1 VQRTVKKQGKLESPT
16 YKLLFQGLNKQHPF
30 QLSIFAD
37 IMTIPTTAP
46 NLFNADG
53 YYAELEEAVAA
64 MATASI
70 DDRGAVFTKSC
81 VVDFILDLV
90 GYTSEQPLYQ
100 QSLLE
105 PAAGTGAFFL
115 PALDR
120 LLEAWSQNSDQDALT
135 LLPCLR
141 AVELHVDSYLTLRAE
156 VRSKLLNAGIQ
167 EAQADQLCEAWLIQC
182 DFLLTKGLNS
192 FDYVVGNPPY
202 VRQEKISPILLST
215 YRAKYKT
222 LYDRADLYVPFF
234 ERSLKLLN
242 PDGELGFI
250 CTDRWTKNKYG
261 APLRR
266 MIAKGYHLKTYV
278 DLIDVQAF
286 DTDVATYPAITIIK
300 KAKGKTTRFAAQPEL
315 DSPTLRKLAT
325 ELTSAAIPT
334 SSTITDVLN
343 VVNGTQPWVLDQAP
357 LINIVRQLE
366 QNFPTIEAAGCKVA
380 IGVATGADKVFI
392 ADHAQ
397 LNVEDCRKLP
407 LATTKDISAEGV
419 NWKGRAVLNPYEADG
434 SLADLDAYPRFKA
447 YVLLHQEKLTARH
460 VAKKSPNKWYKTI
473 DRIYPELAVKPKLL
487 IPDIKGH
494 ASIVYENE
502 GLYPHHNLYYII
514 SDTWD
519 LRALQTVLLSGIA
532 ELFVSTYST
541 RMQGGYIRYQ
551 AQYLRRIRIPEWSN
565 ISIDIREQLISASED
580 FDYLRCQNLVFDLY
594 GLTPA
599 QRELISSK

>member
-1 VQRTVKKQGKLESPT
+1 
-16 YKLLFQGLNKQHPF
+16 
-30 QLSIFAD
+30 
-37 IMTIPTTAP
+37 MTIPTTTP
-46 NLFNADG
+46 NLFNANS
-53 YYAELEEAVAA
+53 YYTELEEAVAV
-64 MATASI
+64 MATSS
-70 DDRGAVFTKSC
+70 DEDRGAIFTKP
-81 VVDFILDLV
+81 VVVVFILDLV
-90 GYTSEQPLYQ
+90 GYTTDRPLAQ

-120 LLEAWSQNSDQDALT
+120 LLEAWNQSHESDPLS

-141 AVELHVDSYLTLRAE
+141 GVELHIDSLLILKE
-156 VRSKLLNAGIQ
+156 KVRTKLLDAGIPTST
-167 EAQADQLCEAWLIQC
+167 ADQLCDTWLIQG
-182 DFLLTKGLNS
+182 DFLLTKALGS

-202 VRQEKISPILLST
+202 VRQEKISPILLAT

-234 ERSLKLLN
+234 EQSLKLLKH
-242 PDGELGFI
+242 DGELGFI

-278 DLIDVQAF
+278 DLVGVQAF

-300 KAKGKTTRFAAQPEL
+300 NAKGGSTRFLAQPTL
-315 DSPTLRKLAT
+315 NPPTLFNLAT
-325 ELTSAAIPT
+325 ELNASVIRTNS
-334 SSTITDVLN
+334 DVIDVAG
-343 VVNGTQPWVLDQAP
+343 VVNGPQPWVLDQAP

-366 QNFPTIEAAGCKVA
+366 QQFPSLEAAGCKVA

-392 ADHAQ
+392 ADYAQ
-397 LNVEDCRKLP
+397 LDVEESRKLP
-407 LATTKDISAEGV
+407 LATTKDISDAGV
-419 NWKGRAVLNPYEADG
+419 TWNGRAVLNPYEADG
-434 SLADLDAYPRFKA
+434 ALADLDTYPRFKA
-447 YVLLHQEKLTARH
+447 YVLQHQEKLAARH
-460 VAKKSPNKWYKTI
+460 VAKKSPDKWYKTI
-473 DRIYPELAVKPKLL
+473 DRIYPELAAKPKLL

-502 GLYPHHNLYYII
+502 GLYPHHNLYYLT

-565 ISIDIREQLISASED
+565 IPIDIRAQLISASED

>member
-1 VQRTVKKQGKLESPT
+1 
-16 YKLLFQGLNKQHPF
+16 
-30 QLSIFAD
+30 
-37 IMTIPTTAP
+37 MTIPTTAP

-167 EAQADQLCEAWLIQC
+167 EVQTAQLCEAWLIQG

-278 DLIDVQAF
+278 DLVGVQAF
-286 DTDVATYPAITIIK
+286 DVDVATYPAITIIK
-300 KAKGKTTRFAAQPEL
+300 KAKGNITRFLAQPAL
-315 DSPTLRKLAT
+315 STPTLSDVAT
-325 ELTSAAIPT
+325 ELNAPAIPPN
-334 SSTITDVLN
+334 SDVIDVAG
-343 VVNGTQPWVLDQAP
+343 VVNGPQPWVLDQAP

-366 QNFPTIEAAGCKVA
+366 QQFPTLEAAGCKVG

-397 LNVEDCRKLP
+397 LDVEDSRKLP
-407 LATTKDISAEGV
+407 LVTTKDISDNGV
-419 NWKGRAVLNPYEADG
+419 SWKGRAVLNPYEVNG
-434 SLADLDAYPRFKA
+434 SLANLEAYPRFKA
-447 YVLLHQEKLTARH
+447 YVLQHQKKLSARH
-460 VAKKSPNKWYKTI
+460 VAKKSPSKWYKTI
-473 DRIYPELAVKPKLL
+473 DRIHPELAARPKLL
-487 IPDIKGH
+487 VPDIKGH
-494 ASIVYENE
+494 ASIVYENQ
-502 GLYPHHNLYYII
+502 GLYPHHNLYYIV

-551 AQYLRRIRIPEWSN
+551 AQYLRRIRIPKWSN
-565 ISIDIREQLISASED
+565 ISSDIREELISASQD
-580 FDYLRCQNLVFDLY
+580 LDYLRCQNLVFDLY
-594 GLTPA
+594 GLTLA
-599 QRELISSK
+599 QRELIYSK

>member
-1 VQRTVKKQGKLESPT
+1 
-16 YKLLFQGLNKQHPF
+16 
-30 QLSIFAD
+30 
-37 IMTIPTTAP
+37 MTSVTSFSP
-46 NLFNADG
+46 NLFNANR
-53 YYAELEEAVAA
+53 YYTELEEAVAV
-64 MATASI
+64 MATSS
-70 DDRGAVFTKSC
+70 DEDRGAIFTKSV

-90 GYTSEQPLYQ
+90 GYTTDRPLHQ
-100 QSLLE
+100 QSILE

-120 LLEAWSQNSDQDALT
+120 LLEVWSKTHDSDPLS

-141 AVELHVDSYLTLRAE
+141 GVELHIDSLLILKEKVCT
-156 VRSKLLNAGIQ
+156 KLLDAGIP
-167 EAQADQLCEAWLIQC
+167 ASTTAQLCDAWLIQG
-182 DFLLTKGLNS
+182 DFLLTKELGS
-192 FDYVVGNPPY
+192 FDYVVSNPPY
-202 VRQEKISPILLST
+202 VRQEKISPILIAT

-234 ERSLKLLN
+234 EQSLKLLKPN
-242 PDGELGFI
+242 GELGFI

-266 MIAKGYHLKTYV
+266 MIAKSYHLKTYV
-278 DLIDVQAF
+278 DLVDTQAF
-286 DTDVATYPAITIIK
+286 TTEVATYPAITIIK
-300 KAKGKTTRFAAQPEL
+300 KAKGRTTRFAAQPKL
-315 DSPTLRKLAT
+315 TSPVLCKLAT
-325 ELTSAAIPT
+325 ELTSGALPT

-357 LINIVRQLE
+357 LVNIVRQLE
-366 QNFPTIEAAGCKVA
+366 ESFPTIEAAGCKIA

-392 ADHAQ
+392 ADHDQ
-397 LNVEDCRKLP
+397 LDVENSRKLP
-407 LATTKDISAEGV
+407 LATTKDISDTGV
-419 NWKGRAVLNPYEADG
+419 NWQGRAVLNPYEADG

-447 YVLLHQEKLTARH
+447 YVRLHQEKLKARH
-460 VAKKSPNKWYKTI
+460 VAKKSPHKWYKTI
-473 DRIYPELAVKPKLL
+473 DRIYPDLAAKPKLL

-502 GLYPHHNLYYII
+502 GLYPHHNLYYLT
-514 SDTWD
+514 SNTWD
-519 LRALQTVLLSGIA
+519 LRALQTILLSGIA
-532 ELFVSTYST
+532 KLFVSTYST

-551 AQYLRRIRIPEWSN
+551 AQYLRRIRIPDWSN
-565 ISIDIREQLISASED
+565 ISIDIRTQLISASED

>member
-1 VQRTVKKQGKLESPT
+1 
-16 YKLLFQGLNKQHPF
+16 
-30 QLSIFAD
+30 
-37 IMTIPTTAP
+37 
-46 NLFNADG
+46 
-53 YYAELEEAVAA
+53 

-70 DDRGAVFTKSC
+70 DDRGAIFTKSC
-81 VVDFILDLV
+81 VVNFILDLV
-90 GYTSEQPLYQ
+90 GYTIDQPLNH

-120 LLEAWSQNSDQDALT
+120 LLEAWNQASDQDALT

-141 AVELHVDSYLTLRAE
+141 AVELHVDSYLTLKAE
-156 VRSKLLNAGIQ
+156 ARSKLLNAGIQ
-167 EAQADQLCEAWLIQC
+167 EVQAAQLCEAWLIQG
-182 DFLLTKGLNS
+182 DFLLTKGLNN

-234 ERSLKLLN
+234 ERSLKLLK
-242 PDGELGFI
+242 PDGELCFI

-261 APLRR
+261 SPLRR

-278 DLIDVQAF
+278 DLVGVQAF
-286 DTDVATYPAITIIK
+286 DIDVATYPAITVIK
-300 KAKGKTTRFAAQPEL
+300 KTKGSTTRFLAQPTL
-315 DSPTLRKLAT
+315 DPPTLSDLAT
-325 ELTSAAIPT
+325 ELTAPEIPT
-334 SSTITDVLN
+334 NSDVIDVAN
-343 VVNGTQPWVLDQAP
+343 VVNGPQPWVLDQAP

-366 QNFPTIEAAGCKVA
+366 QQFPVLEAAGCKVG
-380 IGVATGADKVFI
+380 IGVATGADKIFI

-397 LNVEDCRKLP
+397 LDVEDSRKLP
-407 LATTKDISAEGV
+407 LVTTKDISDTGV
-419 NWKGRAVLNPYEADG
+419 MWKGRAVLNPYEANG
-434 SLADLDAYPRFKA
+434 SLANLEAYPRFKA
-447 YVLLHQEKLTARH
+447 YVLQHQEKLAARH
-460 VAKKSPNKWYKTI
+460 VAKKSPGKWYKTI
-473 DRIYPELAVKPKLL
+473 DRIYPELAARPKLL

-502 GLYPHHNLYYII
+502 GLYPHHNLYYIV

-519 LRALQTVLLSGIA
+519 LHALQTILLSGIA

-565 ISIDIREQLISASED
+565 IPIDIRAQLISASED